1 MKSNISMYTDDHQFF
16 EASKD
21 VQLIQT
27 RLQESAVAATSWY
40 KENCLQGNF
49 TKYGSMLISKQKDAN
64 INIDIDGNR
73 VSHYQN
79 IKLLGVRIDSQ
90 LTFNVHISEICKKAS
105 QRVGVM
111 IRLRNLIPT
120 TAKLQLYKAAVLPY
134 LTYCSTVWHFCRGS
148 DARKV
153 EHVQERGL
161 RAVFRDWN
169 ANYRQLLEWA
179 KLPTLVNRR
188 LQDIAT
194 IMYKV
199 KFKLA
204 PSYIQDLFSANHTVY
219 NLRVKEFTIPRFNS
233 INYGRHSLRYLGP
246 VLWAKLPSRIRTLNS
261 LAGFKRAVRG
271 MDLKMLMDDGGCV
284 GCLVCSA

>member
-1 MKSNISMYTDDHQFF
+1 
-16 EASKD
+16 
-21 VQLIQT
+21 
-27 RLQESAVAATSWY
+27 
-40 KENCLQGNF
+40 
-49 TKYGSMLISKQKDAN
+49 MLISKQKDAN

-105 QRVGVM
+105 QRGGVM

-120 TAKLQLYKAAVLPY
+120 AAKLQLYKAAVLPY
-134 LTYCSTVWHFCRGS
+134 LTYCSTAWHFCRGS
-148 DARKV
+148 DATKL

-161 RAVFRDWN
+161 RAVFHDWN